1 METFVR
7 VKFENYNPGRAS
19 QKALETVC
27 PPEVKAEG
35 CKFED
40 GGLCMKRHIIDTV
53 YNTDLSIIMVG
64 HVTSCMIK
72 KEFIFQGAVLL
83 MLGECCFSWLSR
95 CSC

>member
-1 METFVR
+1 MENFVQA
-7 VKFENYNPGRAS
+7 KFESYNPGRAS
-19 QKALETVC
+19 QNALETVC
-27 PPEVKAEG
+27 PLEVKAQG

-40 GGLCMKRHIIDTV
+40 RGLCMKRHFIDTIH
-53 YNTDLSIIMVG
+53 NAGLSVIMVG

-72 KEFIFQGAVLL
+72 KEFIFQGSVLL